1 MQTKWLFVL
10 VMVVFALAVSGCTD
24 SDNGEEA
31 VTDEEN
37 GVEDTITSEEDGV
50 QLESNASSA
59 SENEWCPVGNSW
71 KSSNPKTGEE
81 VSMDITGSEVV
92 DGVQMCKA
100 EFNSNNLD
108 DEYAKIDY
116 MWSEDGERFSWKYY
130 DIDGK
135 LVSEMTMKDGQMRL
149 VAEDGTVTEV
159 STES

>member
-24 SDNGEEA
+24 SNDGEEIEA
-31 VTDEEN
+31 DEEN
-37 GVEDTITSEEDGV
+37 GVEDTVTSEEDGV
-50 QLESNASSA
+50 EFESTVTSG
-59 SENEWCPVGNSW
+59 NEDDWCPVGSSW
-71 KSSNPKTGEE
+71 KSSNPETGEE
-81 VSMDITGSEVV
+81 VSMEIIGSEVV

-100 EFNSNNLD
+100 EFNSNNPD

-116 MWSEDGERFSWKYY
+116 MWSEDGERSSWKYY
-130 DIDGK
+130 NIDGE
-135 LVSEMTMKDGQMRL
+135 LVSEMTMKDGKMRF